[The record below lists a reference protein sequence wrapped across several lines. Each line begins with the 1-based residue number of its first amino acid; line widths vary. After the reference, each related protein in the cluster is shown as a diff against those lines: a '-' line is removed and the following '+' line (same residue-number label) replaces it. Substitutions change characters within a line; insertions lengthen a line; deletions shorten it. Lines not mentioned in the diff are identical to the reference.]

1 MKQPLIIPCRFN
13 TEETIMLDK
22 MEMDYSPDLLDE
34 KNVYFYNIDAVYE
47 STETYNGITT
57 PITVIW
63 SGGSSYETKMGL
75 YEVLKLINE

>member
-1 MKQPLIIPCRFN
+1 MKNPIIIPCRFN
-13 TEETIMLDK
+13 TEETKMLEK

-34 KNVYFYNIDAVYE
+34 RNVYFYNIDSVYE
-47 STETYNGITT
+47 DIETYNGITN

-75 YEVLKLINE
+75 YDVLKMING